1 MEPIGSLIVD
11 QIRGNYPSK
20 RYACDYTV
28 YSGMTGRAGDE
39 TTFQAQFSNGDLIVI
54 GPPFKFIECFANIGI
69 NDTIKSLDEKIAKLH
84 KTDEILDLGFLREHH
99 NLLPKERTTG

>member
-1 MEPIGSLIVD
+1 MEPIGTLIVD

-28 YSGMTGRAGDE
+28 YSGMDGRPGDE
-39 TTFQAQFSNGDLIVI
+39 TTFQAQFSNGDLVVI
-54 GPPFKFIECFANIGI
+54 GRAFKSIERSANMGI
-69 NDTIKSLDEKIAKLH
+69 KDTIESLDEKIAKLH